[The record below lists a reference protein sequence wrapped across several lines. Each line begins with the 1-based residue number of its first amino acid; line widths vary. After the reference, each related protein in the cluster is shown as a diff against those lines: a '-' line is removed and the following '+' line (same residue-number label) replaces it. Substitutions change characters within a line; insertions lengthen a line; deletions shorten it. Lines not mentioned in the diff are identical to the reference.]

1 MVAQFPR
8 LSSVSRRRFLYAAA
22 VWPLLRTAH
31 AVPKS
36 GRVVIAGAGWGGLRA
51 AAALRQYAPG
61 LEVTLVDRSAH
72 FTSFSGSNRW
82 LVGHADAPP
91 PLQRNYAELAA
102 ARGYRFLQG
111 EIRALERAAQLLH
124 TSAGALPYDWLVVAP
139 GIEEDWRAWGV
150 DDAASVARLETEAS
164 GAMRSAADLPR
175 LRARLQ
181 DFKGGDLVLAI
192 PPAPYRCPP
201 APYERASQI
210 AHYLKQHKPNSKVI
224 ILDPKPSFT
233 KQALFEQAWTELYG
247 YKTDNALLEW
257 WSGDAK
263 AAGVVEVDVAS
274 KTAIT
279 QFGDRV
285 QGAVL
290 NVIPPQKAGK
300 LAFDAGL
307 VDATGWCP
315 VNKLTFESTLHPKVH
330 VIGDACMADSL
341 PKSGFAANSEAK
353 VCASAIHA
361 LLNGLDVESPSFSNG
376 CYSLVGKD
384 YAISVVGVYRLSDD
398 GKLVESIAGSGGVSS
413 ATATAQDRLFD
424 ASYAYSWYNNFTP
437 DVFR

>member
-1 MVAQFPR
+1 MQNIDNI
-8 LSSVSRRRFLYAAA
+8 RRRTFLKTLVAGAA
-22 VWPLLRTAH
+22 VGILGFPMLGKAANQRIVVIGGGTGGATVAKYLRRLDNTLDVTLIEKNAIYTTCYMSNEVLSGDRTLESLQFNYDGLKAHGVKIVTDEVTGIDYDAGLVLTKGGISYPYDRCVVSPGIDFRYDQIAGYSEADIETVPHAWKAGQQTLLLRDQLKAMPNGGT
-31 AVPKS
+31 
-36 GRVVIAGAGWGGLRA
+36 VVIA
-51 AAALRQYAPG
+51 
-61 LEVTLVDRSAH
+61 
-72 FTSFSGSNRW
+72 
-82 LVGHADAPP
+82 APP
-91 PLQRNYAELAA
+91 N
-102 ARGYRFLQG
+102 
-111 EIRALERAAQLLH
+111 
-124 TSAGALPYDWLVVAP
+124 
-139 GIEEDWRAWGV
+139 
-150 DDAASVARLETEAS
+150 
-164 GAMRSAADLPR
+164 
-175 LRARLQ
+175 
-181 DFKGGDLVLAI
+181 
-192 PPAPYRCPP
+192 PYRCPP

-424 ASYAYSWYNNFTP
+424 ASYAYSWYNNFTQ

>member
-1 MVAQFPR
+1 MQNIDNI
-8 LSSVSRRRFLYAAA
+8 RRRTFLKTLVAGAA
-22 VWPLLRTAH
+22 VGTLGFPMLGKAANQRIVVIGGGTGGATVAKYLRRLDNTLDVTLIEKNAIYTTCYMSNEVLSGDRTLESLQFNYDGLKAHGVKIVTDEVTGIDYDAGLVLTKGGISYPYDRCVVSPGIDFRYDQIAGYSEADIETVPHAWKAGQQTLVLRDQLTAM
-31 AVPKS
+31 PN
-36 GRVVIAGAGWGGLRA
+36 GGTVVIA
-51 AAALRQYAPG
+51 
-61 LEVTLVDRSAH
+61 
-72 FTSFSGSNRW
+72 
-82 LVGHADAPP
+82 APP
-91 PLQRNYAELAA
+91 N
-102 ARGYRFLQG
+102 
-111 EIRALERAAQLLH
+111 
-124 TSAGALPYDWLVVAP
+124 
-139 GIEEDWRAWGV
+139 
-150 DDAASVARLETEAS
+150 
-164 GAMRSAADLPR
+164 
-175 LRARLQ
+175 
-181 DFKGGDLVLAI
+181 
-192 PPAPYRCPP
+192 PYRCPP

-315 VNKLTFESTLHPKVH
+315 INKLTFESTLHPKVH

-424 ASYAYSWYNNFTP
+424 ASYAYSWYNNFTQ

>member
-1 MVAQFPR
+1 MQNIDNI
-8 LSSVSRRRFLYAAA
+8 RRRTFLKTLVAGAA
-22 VWPLLRTAH
+22 VGTLGFPMLGKAANQRIVVIGGGTGGATVAKYLRRLDNTLDVTLIEKNAIYTTCYMSNEVLSGDRTLESLQFNYDGLKAHGVKIVTDEVTGIDYDAGLVLTKGGISYPYDRCVVSPGIDFRYDQIAGYSEADIETIPHAWKAGQQTLLLRDQLKAMPNGGT
-31 AVPKS
+31 
-36 GRVVIAGAGWGGLRA
+36 VVIA
-51 AAALRQYAPG
+51 
-61 LEVTLVDRSAH
+61 
-72 FTSFSGSNRW
+72 
-82 LVGHADAPP
+82 APP
-91 PLQRNYAELAA
+91 N
-102 ARGYRFLQG
+102 
-111 EIRALERAAQLLH
+111 
-124 TSAGALPYDWLVVAP
+124 
-139 GIEEDWRAWGV
+139 
-150 DDAASVARLETEAS
+150 
-164 GAMRSAADLPR
+164 
-175 LRARLQ
+175 
-181 DFKGGDLVLAI
+181 
-192 PPAPYRCPP
+192 PYRCPP

-424 ASYAYSWYNNFTP
+424 ASYAYSWYNNFTQ

>member
-1 MVAQFPR
+1 MQNIDNI
-8 LSSVSRRRFLYAAA
+8 RRRTFLKTLVAGAA
-22 VWPLLRTAH
+22 VGTLGFPMLGKAANQRIVVIGGGTGGATVAKYLRRLDNTLDVTLIEKNAIYTTCYMSNEVLSGDRTLESLQFNYDGLKAHGVKIVTDEVTGIDYDAGLVLTKGGISYPYDRCVVSPGIDFRYDQIAGYSEADIETVPHAWKAGQQTLLLRDQLKAMPNGGT
-31 AVPKS
+31 
-36 GRVVIAGAGWGGLRA
+36 VVIA
-51 AAALRQYAPG
+51 
-61 LEVTLVDRSAH
+61 
-72 FTSFSGSNRW
+72 
-82 LVGHADAPP
+82 APP
-91 PLQRNYAELAA
+91 N
-102 ARGYRFLQG
+102 
-111 EIRALERAAQLLH
+111 
-124 TSAGALPYDWLVVAP
+124 
-139 GIEEDWRAWGV
+139 
-150 DDAASVARLETEAS
+150 
-164 GAMRSAADLPR
+164 
-175 LRARLQ
+175 
-181 DFKGGDLVLAI
+181 
-192 PPAPYRCPP
+192 PYRCPP

-424 ASYAYSWYNNFTP
+424 ASYAYSWYNNFTQ

>member
-1 MVAQFPR
+1 MQNIDNI
-8 LSSVSRRRFLYAAA
+8 RRRTFLKTLVAGAA
-22 VWPLLRTAH
+22 VGTLGFPMLGKAANQRIVVIGGGTGGATVAKYLRRLDNTLDVTLIEKNAIYTTCYMSNEVLSGDRTLESLQFNYDGLKAH
-31 AVPKS
+31 GVKIVTDEVTGIDYDAGLVLTKGGISYPYDRCVVSPGIDFRYDQIAGYSEADIETVPHAWKA
-36 GRVVIAGAGWGGLRA
+36 GQQTLVLRDQLKAMPNGGTVVIA
-51 AAALRQYAPG
+51 
-61 LEVTLVDRSAH
+61 
-72 FTSFSGSNRW
+72 
-82 LVGHADAPP
+82 APP
-91 PLQRNYAELAA
+91 
-102 ARGYRFLQG
+102 
-111 EIRALERAAQLLH
+111 
-124 TSAGALPYDWLVVAP
+124 T
-139 GIEEDWRAWGV
+139 
-150 DDAASVARLETEAS
+150 
-164 GAMRSAADLPR
+164 
-175 LRARLQ
+175 
-181 DFKGGDLVLAI
+181 
-192 PPAPYRCPP
+192 PYRCPP

-413 ATATAQDRLFD
+413 TTATAQDRLFD
-424 ASYAYSWYNNFTP
+424 ASYAYSWYNNFTQ

>member
-1 MVAQFPR
+1 MQNIDNI
-8 LSSVSRRRFLYAAA
+8 RRRTFLKTLVASAA
-22 VWPLLRTAH
+22 VGTLGFPMLGKAANQRIVVIGGGTGGATVAKYLRRLDNTLDVTLIEKNAIYTTCYMSNEVLSGDRTLESLQFNYDGLKAH
-31 AVPKS
+31 GVKIVTDEVTGIDYDAGLVLTKGGISYPYDRCVVSPGIDFRYDQIAGYSEADIETVPHAWKA
-36 GRVVIAGAGWGGLRA
+36 GQQTLVLRDQLKAMPNGGTVVIA
-51 AAALRQYAPG
+51 
-61 LEVTLVDRSAH
+61 
-72 FTSFSGSNRW
+72 
-82 LVGHADAPP
+82 APP
-91 PLQRNYAELAA
+91 N
-102 ARGYRFLQG
+102 
-111 EIRALERAAQLLH
+111 
-124 TSAGALPYDWLVVAP
+124 
-139 GIEEDWRAWGV
+139 
-150 DDAASVARLETEAS
+150 
-164 GAMRSAADLPR
+164 
-175 LRARLQ
+175 
-181 DFKGGDLVLAI
+181 
-192 PPAPYRCPP
+192 PYRCPP

-424 ASYAYSWYNNFTP
+424 ASYAYSWYNNFTQ

>member
-1 MVAQFPR
+1 MQNIDNI
-8 LSSVSRRRFLYAAA
+8 RRRTFLKTLVAGAA
-22 VWPLLRTAH
+22 VGILGFPMLGKAANQRIVVIGGGTGGATVAKYLRRLDNTLDVTLIEKNAIYTTCYMSNEVLSGDRTLESLQFNYDGLKAH
-31 AVPKS
+31 GVKIVTDEVTGIDYDAGLVLTKGGISYPYDRCVVSPGIDFRYDQIAGYSEADIETVPHAWKA
-36 GRVVIAGAGWGGLRA
+36 GQQTLVLRDQLKAMPNGGTVVIA
-51 AAALRQYAPG
+51 
-61 LEVTLVDRSAH
+61 
-72 FTSFSGSNRW
+72 
-82 LVGHADAPP
+82 APP
-91 PLQRNYAELAA
+91 N
-102 ARGYRFLQG
+102 
-111 EIRALERAAQLLH
+111 
-124 TSAGALPYDWLVVAP
+124 
-139 GIEEDWRAWGV
+139 
-150 DDAASVARLETEAS
+150 
-164 GAMRSAADLPR
+164 
-175 LRARLQ
+175 
-181 DFKGGDLVLAI
+181 
-192 PPAPYRCPP
+192 PYRCPP

-398 GKLVESIAGSGGVSS
+398 GKLVEGIAGSGGVSS

-424 ASYAYSWYNNFTP
+424 ASYAYSWYNNFTQ

>member
-1 MVAQFPR
+1 MQNIDNI
-8 LSSVSRRRFLYAAA
+8 RRRTFLKTLVAGAA
-22 VWPLLRTAH
+22 VGTLGFPMLGKAANQRIVVIGGGTGGATVAKYLRRLDNTLDVTLIEKNAIYTTCYMSNEVLSGDRTLESLQFNYDGLKAH
-31 AVPKS
+31 GVKIVTDEVTGIDYDAGLVLTKGGISYPYDRCVVSPGIDFRYDQIAGYSEADIETVPHAWKA
-36 GRVVIAGAGWGGLRA
+36 GQQTLVLRDQLKAMPNGGTVVIA
-51 AAALRQYAPG
+51 
-61 LEVTLVDRSAH
+61 
-72 FTSFSGSNRW
+72 
-82 LVGHADAPP
+82 APP
-91 PLQRNYAELAA
+91 N
-102 ARGYRFLQG
+102 
-111 EIRALERAAQLLH
+111 
-124 TSAGALPYDWLVVAP
+124 
-139 GIEEDWRAWGV
+139 
-150 DDAASVARLETEAS
+150 
-164 GAMRSAADLPR
+164 
-175 LRARLQ
+175 
-181 DFKGGDLVLAI
+181 
-192 PPAPYRCPP
+192 PYRCPP

-257 WSGDAK
+257 WSGDAR

-424 ASYAYSWYNNFTP
+424 ASYAYSWYNNFTQ

>member
-1 MVAQFPR
+1 MQNIDNI
-8 LSSVSRRRFLYAAA
+8 RRRTFLKTLVAGAA
-22 VWPLLRTAH
+22 VGTLGFPMLGKAANQRIVVIGGGTGGATVAKYLRRLDNTLDVTLIEKNAIYTTCYMSNEVLSGDRTLESLQFNYDGLKAH
-31 AVPKS
+31 GVKIVTDEVTGIDYDAGLVLTKAGISYPYDRCVVSPGIDFRYDQIAGYSEADIETVPHAWKA
-36 GRVVIAGAGWGGLRA
+36 GQQTLVLRDQLKAMPNGGTVVIA
-51 AAALRQYAPG
+51 
-61 LEVTLVDRSAH
+61 
-72 FTSFSGSNRW
+72 
-82 LVGHADAPP
+82 APP
-91 PLQRNYAELAA
+91 N
-102 ARGYRFLQG
+102 
-111 EIRALERAAQLLH
+111 
-124 TSAGALPYDWLVVAP
+124 
-139 GIEEDWRAWGV
+139 
-150 DDAASVARLETEAS
+150 
-164 GAMRSAADLPR
+164 
-175 LRARLQ
+175 
-181 DFKGGDLVLAI
+181 
-192 PPAPYRCPP
+192 PYRCPP

-413 ATATAQDRLFD
+413 TTATAQDRLFD
-424 ASYAYSWYNNFTP
+424 ASYAYSWYNNFTQ